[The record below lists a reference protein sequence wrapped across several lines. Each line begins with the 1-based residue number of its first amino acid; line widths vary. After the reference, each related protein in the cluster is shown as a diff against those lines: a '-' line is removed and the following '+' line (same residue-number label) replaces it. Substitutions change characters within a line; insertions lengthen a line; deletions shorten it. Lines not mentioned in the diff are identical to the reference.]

1 MTGMDQ
7 VLSEFMDDWNAGRR
21 PDVDDYLVRVPAA
34 ERDELAE
41 QLMTWLTIAPTPDY
55 DDATRAQ
62 IRADPAVQAAIAAA
76 QESGA
81 WPELLPRLR
90 ERAGLDVR
98 GLAARVLSAVGLTAG
113 GKDDEARAADY
124 LGQMEA
130 GELDAARVSRR
141 LLDALGRVLG
151 VDGGMLAGAGLV
163 GRGLQ
168 EPSAALM
175 FRTEGPADED
185 VAAELDALS
194 RAAFAPAPEPLD
206 EVDRLFLGGPEG

>member
-1 MTGMDQ
+1 MDQ

-21 PDVDDYLVRVPAA
+21 PDVDDYLARVPAA

-55 DDATRAQ
+55 DEATREQ
-62 IRADPAVQAAIAAA
+62 IRADPAVRAAIAAA
-76 QESGA
+76 SGEAGA

-98 GLAARVLSAVGLTAG
+98 ALASRVLAAVGVTGRGA
-113 GKDDEARAADY
+113 DDESRAAEY

-130 GELDAARVSRR
+130 GRLDPARVSRR
-141 LLDALGRVLG
+141 LLDALGRALG
-151 VDGGMLAGAGLV
+151 VDGAALAESGLV
-163 GRGLQ
+163 GRSLQ
-168 EPSAALM
+168 GAPAALM
-175 FRTEGPADED
+175 FRSEGEAGDE
-185 VAAELDALS
+185 AIAELDALS

-206 EVDRLFLGGPEG
+206 EIDRLFLGGPDA